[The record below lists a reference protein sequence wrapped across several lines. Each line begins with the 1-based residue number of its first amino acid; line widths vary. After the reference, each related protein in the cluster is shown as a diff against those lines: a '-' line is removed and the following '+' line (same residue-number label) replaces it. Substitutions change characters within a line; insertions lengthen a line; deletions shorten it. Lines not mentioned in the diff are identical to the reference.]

1 MPIEPR
7 AVAIIPARWAS
18 TRFPGKPL
26 AQIQNKPMIQWVVE
40 QAQKASR
47 ISEVIVAT
55 DDIRIVEAVHGFGG
69 KAVMTSPD
77 HATGSDRIAEVASGL
92 KCDIVVN
99 VQGDEPLIPPQNID
113 QVVDTLEKDPSL
125 NVATLMMAIND
136 PDEIADPHVVKVVAD
151 QKGRA
156 LYFSRSPI
164 PFHRDEWESGSPED
178 LSKSKDKGMTQVYK
192 HIGLYAYTRSFVL
205 ELSRMAPTP
214 LEQLEK
220 LEQLRILEHGIP
232 IQIGITEQPSMGVDH
247 SEDLERVE
255 RFLEKHNQD

>member
-255 RFLEKHNQD
+255 RFLEEQNQD